1 MSAVE
6 DLSYGKGKLSG
17 EDGGARKKDDK
28 LPDDAESLR
37 KKKYEKY
44 LQEIKM
50 VAWEV
55 AGVIAGFIVLNVKAI
70 ALLLIDILGLIIP
83 AEQKSLAG
91 KLILVTGAGQN
102 LGRELSLQLSNLG
115 AILVLW
121 DISEKQNEQTAEMIR
136 ANGGEAYPYTCDIS
150 KQEAVAETASKVRRD
165 VGNPEYLF
173 NNAGTYEHKPFLS
186 HTPNEI
192 RRLVNVNLLGNLW
205 VTSEFLGYMTKN
217 NKGHIV
223 CISSVLGYIGRNNVV
238 PYCASKFGVK
248 GMTEA
253 LAEELRAERRSQV
266 TVTAVH
272 PFLISNVDDVK
283 PNLKFPWL
291 FEILE
296 PADAAK
302 RIIKGVRRN
311 QEEIF
316 LPEKL
321 KPIMIFS
328 KVLPRKLRRLF
339 ADYMES

>member
-1 MSAVE
+1 MSAAE
-6 DLSYGKGKLSG
+6 DILSGKGKFEN
-17 EDGGARKKDDK
+17 EDAGTREKCDSLQSNEASLKKQK
-28 LPDDAESLR
+28 QLEEL
-37 KKKYEKY
+37 KK
-44 LQEIKM
+44 

-55 AGVIAGFIVLNVKAI
+55 VGVIGGFVVLNVKAI
-70 ALLLIDILGLIIP
+70 ALLLIEIIGLIIP

-102 LGRELSLQLSNLG
+102 LGRELALQLSNLG
-115 AILVLW
+115 ATLILW
-121 DISEKQNEQTAEMIR
+121 DLNEKQNEQTAEIIF
-136 ANGGEAYPYTCDIS
+136 ANGGEAFPYTCDIS
-150 KQEAVAETASKVRRD
+150 DQEAVAETASKVRREI
-165 VGNPEYLF
+165 GNPEYVF

-186 HTPNEI
+186 HTPSEI

-205 VTSEFLGYMTKN
+205 VTREFLGHMVKN
-217 NKGHIV
+217 DKGHVV

-253 LAEELRAERRSQV
+253 LAEELRAERRSV

-272 PFLISNVDDVK
+272 PFLISNVEDVK
-283 PNLKFPWL
+283 PNMKFPWL

-296 PADAAK
+296 PADAAA

-321 KPIMIFS
+321 KPFMIFS

>member
-6 DLSYGKGKLSG
+6 DLSRGKGQSG
-17 EDGGARKKDDK
+17 EDGGTRKKGDK
-28 LPDDAESLR
+28 LPNDKESLR
-37 KKKYEKY
+37 KKKYEEY
-44 LQEIKM
+44 LQEVKM

-55 AGVIAGFIVLNVKAI
+55 VGVIAGFIVLNVKAHRHSNSLTSS
-70 ALLLIDILGLIIP
+70 ASSYPLK
-83 AEQKSLAG
+83 QKSLAG

-136 ANGGEAYPYTCDIS
+136 ASGGEAYPYTCDIS
-150 KQEAVAETASKVRRD
+150 NQEEVAKTASKVRRD

-186 HTPNEI
+186 HTPGEI

-238 PYCASKFGVK
+238 PLPTAAAQVW

-302 RIIKGVRRN
+302 RIITGVRRN

>member
-1 MSAVE
+1 
-6 DLSYGKGKLSG
+6 
-17 EDGGARKKDDK
+17 
-28 LPDDAESLR
+28 
-37 KKKYEKY
+37 
-44 LQEIKM
+44 M